1 MEETACKVRISGRVT
16 GVGFRYFT
24 MKEADKFPGLKGYV
38 RNIGY
43 GEVEVLLQG
52 KRNSVEQMIEY
63 LRRGP
68 FTARVDHIEISP
80 VACDDSL
87 QGFNAF

>member
-1 MEETACKVRISGRVT
+1 MEITAYRLRISGRVT

-24 MKEADKFPGLKGYV
+24 IRQASQYTELTGYV

-52 KRNSVEQMIEY
+52 KTADVEDMIAY
-63 LRRGP
+63 LRKGP
-68 FTARVDHIEISP
+68 FTARVDNVDIQP
-80 VACDDSL
+80 VAFDPSL
-87 QGFNAF
+87 REFSVE

>member
-1 MEETACKVRISGRVT
+1 MEITACKVRISGRVT

-24 MKEADKFPGLKGYV
+24 LRQASRYPEITGYV
-38 RNIGY
+38 RNINY

-52 KRNSVEQMIEY
+52 KTNEVEEMTAC

-68 FTARVDHIEISP
+68 FTARVDNVEILP
-80 VACDDSL
+80 VPFNPSL
-87 QGFNAF
+87 REFEVE